1 MADNITLKTYKGGNV
16 TPQDDAIIYET
27 AIPGS
32 GIFKGCEV
40 TYARGN
46 VLHISQGFGMIRG
59 RFFEVYET
67 EIDVRLA
74 DVGETLQ
81 GRVYIHLDL
90 SNADEPI
97 KILAQAAVELP
108 PLDADVNINYNN
120 SSYDLE
126 LAIFNVSS
134 AGLSG
139 LTKVFPTLKAG
150 SGGGGGGGETLT
162 RATSYA
168 VGDAVTAVGA
178 PGWATLVCTQAGTTA
193 AYEPSGYSKI
203 TKAGDMVLDGTAV
216 FTARNIIGELDG
228 LISTTGTLEESM
240 QTLDKKVAEMMSSTG
255 LVMKLV
261 SLDEYR
267 ALESYSAST
276 IYLCYE
282 DVATKRVTRIFV
294 GEDRVYAAG
303 VKVTYQIDTGYSLER
318 TVPDREDAIAA
329 APPATLEGY
338 TFVGW
343 RQDDSAEKKV
353 LSEFIISSEEPVTLY
368 AVFKKQMT
376 IGLMPNGG
384 TLAETGATE
393 SFTAYCYYNNGNA
406 QSEPITVPASPYTR
420 KNMSFC
426 GWSADSLSTP
436 SYKPGEMGVFP
447 AEAVLYAMWV
457 VTEYDF
463 PYTGDYVQ
471 FTIPQD
477 GIYEFEVWGGSG
489 GAAKVDDLVAEGG
502 LGGHSKGY
510 KKMKKGEV
518 LYVYNG
524 GGANGTYPG
533 TNGGAYGYNYTNGKQ
548 YGGGGGGSTHVATK
562 SGTLGYT
569 SSSNGLNYNNRN
581 SILIVAGGGGGGAID
596 NGTVHK
602 GGDGGGERGGDGSG
616 GALGG
621 RQISTSSYP
630 SDNFGRA
637 PSTSSSSGTCSS
649 GGGGGWFGGNYG
661 TKGESGAG
669 GSGYVDGVAPFTHNG
684 KYYPAETDA
693 GVNEGHGKA
702 FIRYVECA

>member
-1 MADNITLKTYKGGNV
+1 M
-16 TPQDDAIIYET
+16 
-27 AIPGS
+27 
-32 GIFKGCEV
+32 
-40 TYARGN
+40 
-46 VLHISQGFGMIRG
+46 HISQGFGMIRG

-74 DVGETLQ
+74 DVGETLD

-97 KILAQAAVELP
+97 KILAQAAAELP

-126 LAIFNVSS
+126 LAIFTVSS
-134 AGLSG
+134 AGLDG

-193 AYEPSGYSKI
+193 ASEPSGYSRI
-203 TKAGDMVLDGTAV
+203 TKVGDRVLDGTAV

-240 QTLDKKVAEMMSSTG
+240 QTLGERVTEMMSSTG

-267 ALESYSAST
+267 AMESYSATT

-282 DVATKRVTRIFV
+282 DEATKRVTRIFV

-303 VKVTYQIDTGYSLER
+303 VKVTYQIDTGYALER

-329 APPATLEGY
+329 APPAALEGY

-343 RQDDSAEKKV
+343 RQDDQAEKKV

-368 AVFKKQMT
+368 AVFRKQMT

-384 TLAETGATE
+384 TLAGSGSAE

-406 QSEPITVPASPYTR
+406 QSEPTTVPASPYSR
-420 KNMSFC
+420 NGMSFC
-426 GWSADSLSTP
+426 GWSIDSLSTP
-436 SYKPGEMGVFP
+436 SYKPGEKGVFP
-447 AEAVLYAMWV
+447 AGATLYAMWV
-457 VTEYDF
+457 TTEYDF
-463 PYTGDYVQ
+463 VYTGSYVQ

-489 GAAKVDDLVAEGG
+489 GDAKVDALVAEGG

-510 KKMKKGEV
+510 KKMKKDEV
-518 LYVYNG
+518 LYIYNG
-524 GGANGTYPG
+524 GAANGTSPG
-533 TNGGAYGYNYTNGKQ
+533 TNGGGGGSSYASGKQ
-548 YGGGGGGSTHVATK
+548 YGAGGGGSTHVATR
-562 SGTLGYT
+562 SGALGYGN
-569 SSSNGLNYNNRN
+569 SSGLNYANRECV
-581 SILIVAGGGGGGAID
+581 LIVAGGGGGGGID
-596 NGTVHK
+596 NGAIHK
-602 GGDGGGERGGDGSG
+602 GGHGGGERGGDGSG

-621 RQISTSSYP
+621 RQISTGSSP
-630 SDNFGRA
+630 STNFGYA
-637 PSTSSSSGTCSS
+637 PTYSYSNTAES

-661 TKGESGAG
+661 LRGESGAG
-669 GSGYVDGVAPFTHNG
+669 GSGYVGGVAPFTHNG
-684 KYYPAETDA
+684 KYYPAETEA
-693 GVNEGHGKA
+693 GVNEGHGRA

>member
-90 SNADEPI
+90 SNTDEPI
-97 KILAQAAVELP
+97 RILAQAAAELP

-126 LAIFNVSS
+126 LAVFTVSS
-134 AGLSG
+134 AGLDG

-193 AYEPSGYSKI
+193 AYEPSGYSRI
-203 TKAGDMVLDGTAV
+203 TKAGDKVLDGTAV

-228 LISTTGTLEESM
+228 VISSVSGMGESM
-240 QTLDKKVAEMMSSTG
+240 TDLDRKVAEMMSSTG

-261 SLDEYR
+261 SIDEYR
-267 ALESYSAST
+267 ALEQYSANT

-282 DVATKRVTRIFV
+282 DEATKRVTRIFV
-294 GEDRVYAAG
+294 GEDKVYGSG
-303 VKVTYQIDTGYSLER
+303 VKVTYQIDVGYALER
-318 TVPDREDAIAA
+318 TVPDKEDAIAI
-329 APPATLEGY
+329 APPAALEGY
-338 TFVGW
+338 SFVGW
-343 RQDDSAEKKV
+343 RQDSSAEKKV
-353 LSEFIISSEEPVTLY
+353 LSEYTISSEEPVTLY

-384 TLAETGATE
+384 TLMETGAAE
-393 SFTAYCYYNNGNA
+393 NFTVSCYYNNGNA
-406 QSEPITVPASPYTR
+406 QSEPTTVPASPYTR
-420 KNMSFC
+420 KGMSFC
-426 GWSADSLSTP
+426 GWSTDSLSTP
-436 SYKPGEMGVFP
+436 SYKPREMGVFP
-447 AEAVLYAMWV
+447 ADATLYAMWV
-457 VTEYDF
+457 TTEYDF
-463 PYTGDYVQ
+463 PYTGSYVQ

-477 GIYEFEVWGGSG
+477 GIYEFEVWGASG
-489 GAAKVDDLVAEGG
+489 GNAKIDDLVAEGG
-502 LGGHSKGY
+502 LGGHSKGC
-510 KKMKKGEV
+510 KKMKKDEV
-518 LYVYNG
+518 VYVYNG
-524 GGANGTYPG
+524 GSPNGTLSGANG
-533 TNGGAYGYNYTNGKQ
+533 GADGYSYTNAKQ
-548 YGGGGGGSTHVATK
+548 YGAGGGGCTHVATR
-562 SGTLGYT
+562 SGYLG
-569 SSSNGLNYNNRN
+569 SNNSNGPNYASRDCV
-581 SILIVAGGGGGGAID
+581 LIVAGGGGGGGID

-602 GGDGGGERGGDGSG
+602 GGDGGGERGGNGSD

-621 RQISTSSYP
+621 RQISTGSSP
-630 SDNFGRA
+630 SLYFGQA
-637 PSTSSSSGTCSS
+637 PSYSYSSTTYS
-649 GGGGGWFGGNYG
+649 GGGGGWFGGYYG
-661 TKGESGAG
+661 LRGQSGAG
-669 GSGYVDGVAPFTHNG
+669 GSGYIDGVAPFTHNG
-684 KYYPAETDA
+684 KYYPAETEA
-693 GVNEGHGKA
+693 GVNKGHGKA

>member
-97 KILAQAAVELP
+97 KILAQAAAELP

-126 LAIFNVSS
+126 LAIFTVSS

-162 RATSYA
+162 RATSYDL
-168 VGDAVTAVGA
+168 GDAVTAVGA

-193 AYEPSGYSKI
+193 AYEPSGYSRI

-228 LISTTGTLEESM
+228 LISTTGTLEESV
-240 QTLDKKVAEMMSSTG
+240 QTLDEKVAEMMSSTG

-267 ALESYSAST
+267 ALESYSAAT

-282 DVATKRVTRIFV
+282 DAATKRVTRIFV

-303 VKVTYQIDTGYSLER
+303 IKVTYQIDTGYALER
-318 TVPDREDAIAA
+318 TVPDREDAISA
-329 APPATLEGY
+329 APEAALEGY

-368 AVFKKQMT
+368 TVFKKQMT

-384 TLAETGATE
+384 TLAETGAVE

-406 QSEPITVPASPYTR
+406 QSEPTTVPASPYTR

-426 GWSADSLSTP
+426 GWSTDSLSTP
-436 SYKPGEMGVFP
+436 SYKPGEKGVFP
-447 AEAVLYAMWV
+447 AGATLYAMWV
-457 VTEYDF
+457 TTEYDF
-463 PYTGDYVQ
+463 PYTGSYVQ

-489 GAAKVDDLVAEGG
+489 GSAKVDSLVAEGG

-510 KKMKKGEV
+510 KKMKKDEV
-518 LYVYNG
+518 VYVYNG
-524 GGANGTYPG
+524 GAANGTSPG
-533 TNGGAYGYNYTNGKQ
+533 TNGGGGGSSYASGKQ
-548 YGGGGGGSTHVATK
+548 YGAGGGGSTHVATR
-562 SGTLGYT
+562 SGALGYGN
-569 SSSNGLNYNNRN
+569 SSGLNYTNRECV
-581 SILIVAGGGGGGAID
+581 LIVAGGGGGGGID
-596 NGTVHK
+596 NGAIHK
-602 GGDGGGERGGDGSG
+602 GGHGGGERGGDGSG

-621 RQISTSSYP
+621 RQISTGSSP
-630 SDNFGRA
+630 STNFGYA
-637 PSTSSSSGTCSS
+637 PTYSYSNTAES

-661 TKGESGAG
+661 LRGESGAG

-684 KYYPAETDA
+684 KYYPAETEA
-693 GVNEGHGKA
+693 GVNEGNGRA

>member
-90 SNADEPI
+90 SNTDEPI
-97 KILAQAAVELP
+97 RILAQAAAELP

-126 LAIFNVSS
+126 LAVFTVSS
-134 AGLSG
+134 AGLDG

-162 RATSYA
+162 RATSYS

-193 AYEPSGYSKI
+193 AYEPSGYSRI
-203 TKAGDMVLDGTAV
+203 TKAGDKVLDGTAV

-228 LISTTGTLEESM
+228 VISSNASLGESV
-240 QTLDKKVAEMMSSTG
+240 QTLDEKVAGMMSSTG

-267 ALESYSAST
+267 ALEQYSANT

-282 DVATKRVTRIFV
+282 DAATKRVTRIFV

-303 VKVTYQIDTGYSLER
+303 VKVTYQIDTGYALER

-329 APPATLEGY
+329 APPAALEGY

-343 RQDDSAEKKV
+343 RQDSSAEKKV

-384 TLAETGATE
+384 TLAETGAAE
-393 SFTAYCYYNNGNA
+393 NFTVSCYYNNGNA
-406 QSEPITVPASPYTR
+406 QSEPATVPASPYTR

-426 GWSADSLSTP
+426 GWSTDSLSTP
-436 SYKPGEMGVFP
+436 SFKPGEMGVFP
-447 AEAVLYAMWV
+447 ADAALYAMWV
-457 VTEYDF
+457 ATEYDF
-463 PYTGDYVQ
+463 PYTGNYVE

-477 GIYEFEVWGGSG
+477 DIYEFEVWGGCG
-489 GAAKVDDLVAEGG
+489 GDAKTDDLVAEGG

-518 LYVYNG
+518 VYVYNG
-524 GGANGTYPG
+524 GAANGTSSGANG
-533 TNGGAYGYNYTNGKQ
+533 GGRGNNYSNSKQ
-548 YGGGGGGSTHVATK
+548 YGAGGGGATHVATM
-562 SGTLGYT
+562 SGILGYYN
-569 SSSNGLNYNNRN
+569 SNGLNYANRGCV
-581 SILIVAGGGGGGAID
+581 LIVAGGGGGGAIN

-602 GGDGGGERGGDGSG
+602 GGDGGGERGADGSD

-621 RQISTSSYP
+621 RQISTGSSP
-630 SDNFGRA
+630 SDSFGYTS
-637 PSTSSSSGTCSS
+637 PYSSSSVAES
-649 GGGGGWFGGNYG
+649 GGGGGWFGGHYG
-661 TKGESGAG
+661 LRGESGAG
-669 GSGYVDGVAPFTHNG
+669 GSGYIDGVAPFTHNG
-684 KYYPAETDA
+684 KYYPAETEA
-693 GVNEGHGKA
+693 GVNKGHGKT

>member
-97 KILAQAAVELP
+97 KILAQAAAELP

-126 LAIFNVSS
+126 LAIFTVSS
-134 AGLSG
+134 AGLDG

-168 VGDAVTAVGA
+168 IGDAVTAVGA

-193 AYEPSGYSKI
+193 ASEPSGYSRI
-203 TKAGDMVLDGTAV
+203 TKVGDKVLDGTAV

-228 LISTTGTLEESM
+228 VISSNASLGESV
-240 QTLDKKVAEMMSSTG
+240 QTLDEKVAEMMSSTG

-267 ALESYSAST
+267 AMESYSATT

-282 DVATKRVTRIFV
+282 DEATKRVTRIFV

-318 TVPDREDAIAA
+318 TVPDREDAITA
-329 APPATLEGY
+329 APPAALEGY

-343 RQDDSAEKKV
+343 RQDDSPEKKV
-353 LSEFIISSEEPVTLY
+353 LTEYIITSEEPVTLY

-384 TLAETGATE
+384 TLSESGAKE
-393 SFTAYCYYNNGNA
+393 NFTVYCYYNNGNA
-406 QSEPITVPASPYTR
+406 QSEPTTVPANPYTR

-426 GWSADSLSTP
+426 GWSIDSLSTP
-436 SYKPGEMGVFP
+436 SYKPGEKGVFP
-447 AEAVLYAMWV
+447 AEAALYAMWV
-457 VTEYDF
+457 TTEYDF
-463 PYTGDYVQ
+463 PYTGNYVQ
-471 FTIPQD
+471 FVIPQD
-477 GIYEFEVWGGSG
+477 GIYEFEVWGASG
-489 GAAKVDDLVAEGG
+489 AAAKVDSLVAEGG

-510 KKMKKGEV
+510 KKMKKDEV
-518 LYVYNG
+518 IYVYNG
-524 GGANGTYPG
+524 GSPKGTLSGANG
-533 TNGGAYGYNYTNGKQ
+533 GGNGYNYASSKQ
-548 YGGGGGGSTHVATK
+548 YGAGGGGSTHVATK
-562 SGTLGYT
+562 PYGLGTN
-569 SSSNGLNYNNRN
+569 SSSGPSYANRS
-581 SILIVAGGGGGGAID
+581 SILIVAGGGGGGGID
-596 NGTVHK
+596 NGTAHK
-602 GGDGGGERGGDGSG
+602 GGEGGGERGGNGSG

-621 RQISTSSYP
+621 RQISTSSSP
-630 SDNFGRA
+630 SENFGMGDYY
-637 PSTSSSSGTCSS
+637 SSSGTASS

-661 TKGESGAG
+661 LRGESGAG

-684 KYYPAETDA
+684 KYYPAETEA
-693 GVNEGHGKA
+693 GVNEGNGRA

>member
-97 KILAQAAVELP
+97 KILAQAAAELP

-126 LAIFNVSS
+126 LAIFTVSS
-134 AGLSG
+134 AGLDG

-162 RATSYA
+162 RATSYS

-193 AYEPSGYSKI
+193 ASEPSGYSRI
-203 TKAGDMVLDGTAV
+203 TKVGDRVLDGTAV

-228 LISTTGTLEESM
+228 VISATETLEESM
-240 QTLDKKVAEMMSSTG
+240 QTLDERVTEMMSSTG

-267 ALESYSAST
+267 AMESYSATT

-282 DVATKRVTRIFV
+282 DETTKRVTRIFV

-303 VKVTYQIDTGYSLER
+303 VKVTYQIDTGYALER

-329 APPATLEGY
+329 APDAALEGY

-353 LSEFIISSEEPVTLY
+353 LSEYIISSEEPVTLY
-368 AVFKKQMT
+368 AVFRKQMT
-376 IGLMPNGG
+376 VGLMPNGG
-384 TLAETGATE
+384 TLAETGAAE
-393 SFTAYCYYNNGNA
+393 SFTAFCYYNNGNS
-406 QSEPITVPASPYTR
+406 QSEPTTVPASPYTR
-420 KNMSFC
+420 NGMSFC
-426 GWSADSLSTP
+426 GWSIDSLSTP
-436 SYKPGEMGVFP
+436 SYKPGEKGVFP
-447 AEAVLYAMWV
+447 AGATLYAMWV
-457 VTEYDF
+457 TTEYDF
-463 PYTGDYVQ
+463 VYTGSYVQ

-489 GAAKVDDLVAEGG
+489 GDAKVDALVAEGG

-510 KKMKKGEV
+510 KKMKKDEV
-518 LYVYNG
+518 LYIYNG
-524 GGANGTYPG
+524 GAANGTSPG
-533 TNGGAYGYNYTNGKQ
+533 TNGGGGGSNYASGKQ
-548 YGGGGGGSTHVATK
+548 YGAGGGGSTHVATRF
-562 SGTLGYT
+562 GALGYGN
-569 SSSNGLNYNNRN
+569 SSGLNYTNRECV
-581 SILIVAGGGGGGAID
+581 LIVAGGGGGGGID
-596 NGTVHK
+596 NGAIHK
-602 GGDGGGERGGDGSG
+602 GGHGGGERGGDGSG

-621 RQISTSSYP
+621 RQISTGSSP
-630 SDNFGRA
+630 STNFGYA
-637 PSTSSSSGTCSS
+637 PTYSYSNTAES

-661 TKGESGAG
+661 LRGESGAG
-669 GSGYVDGVAPFTHNG
+669 GSGYVGGVAPFTHNG
-684 KYYPAETDA
+684 KYYPAETEA
-693 GVNEGHGKA
+693 GVNEGHGRA

>member
-97 KILAQAAVELP
+97 KILAQAAAELP

-126 LAIFNVSS
+126 LAIFTVSS

-150 SGGGGGGGETLT
+150 SGGGGGGGGETLT
-162 RATSYA
+162 RATSYS
-168 VGDAVTAVGA
+168 VGDVVTAVGA

-193 AYEPSGYSKI
+193 AYEPSGYSRI

-240 QTLDKKVAEMMSSTG
+240 QTLDEKVAEMMSSTG

-261 SLDEYR
+261 SLDEYQ
-267 ALESYSAST
+267 ALEQYSAST

-282 DVATKRVTRIFV
+282 DAATKRVTRIFV

-318 TVPDREDAIAA
+318 TVPDREDAIAV

-338 TFVGW
+338 SFVGW
-343 RQDDSAEKKV
+343 RQDSSAEKKV

-384 TLAETGATE
+384 TLTVNGAAE
-393 SFTAYCYYNNGNA
+393 SFTASCYYNNGNA
-406 QSEPITVPASPYTR
+406 QSEPTTVPASPYTR

-426 GWSADSLSTP
+426 GWSTDSLSTP
-436 SYKPGEMGVFP
+436 SYKPGEKGVFP
-447 AEAVLYAMWV
+447 AGATLYAMWV
-457 VTEYDF
+457 TTEYDF
-463 PYTGDYVQ
+463 PYTGNYVQ

-477 GIYEFEVWGGSG
+477 GIYEFEVWGASG
-489 GAAKVDDLVAEGG
+489 AAAKVDSLVAEGG

-510 KKMKKGEV
+510 KRMKKDDVIYIFNGGSPNGTSSGA
-518 LYVYNG
+518 NG
-524 GGANGTYPG
+524 GGS
-533 TNGGAYGYNYTNGKQ
+533 GYNYASSKQ
-548 YGGGGGGSTHVATK
+548 YGAGGGGSTHVATK
-562 SGTLGYT
+562 SGTLGVT
-569 SSSNGLNYNNRN
+569 SSSGLSYANR
-581 SILIVAGGGGGGAID
+581 SCVLIVAGGGGGGGID
-596 NGTVHK
+596 NGTIHK

-616 GALGG
+616 GVLGG
-621 RQISTSSYP
+621 RQISTGSSP
-630 SDNFGRA
+630 STNFGYA
-637 PSTSSSSGTCSS
+637 PYYSGSGVAES

-661 TKGESGAG
+661 LRGESGAG
-669 GSGYVDGVAPFTHNG
+669 GSGYVDGVAPFTYNG
-684 KYYPAETDA
+684 KYYPAETEA

>member
-97 KILAQAAVELP
+97 KILAQAASELP

-126 LAIFNVSS
+126 LAIFTVSS

-162 RATSYA
+162 RATSYS

-178 PGWATLVCTQAGTTA
+178 PGWATFVCTQAGTTA
-193 AYEPSGYSKI
+193 ASEPSGYSRI
-203 TKAGDMVLDGTAV
+203 TKAGDKVLDGTAV

-228 LISTTGTLEESM
+228 VISSTASLGESM
-240 QTLDKKVAEMMSSTG
+240 TDLDRKVTEMMSSTG

-267 ALESYSAST
+267 ALESYSATT

-282 DVATKRVTRIFV
+282 DETTKRVTRIFV

-303 VKVTYQIDTGYSLER
+303 VKVTYQIDTGYALER

-329 APPATLEGY
+329 APPAVLEGY
-338 TFVGW
+338 AFVGW
-343 RQDDSAEKKV
+343 RQDDLAEKKV
-353 LSEFIISSEEPVTLY
+353 LSEYIISSEEPVTLY
-368 AVFKKQMT
+368 AVLKKQMT

-384 TLAETGATE
+384 TLAETGAKE
-393 SFTAYCYYNNGNA
+393 SFTAFCYYNNGNS
-406 QSEPITVPASPYTR
+406 QSEPTTVPASPYTR

-426 GWSADSLSTP
+426 GWSIDSLSTP
-436 SYKPGEMGVFP
+436 SYKPGELGVFP
-447 AEAVLYAMWV
+447 ADATLYAMWV
-457 VTEYDF
+457 TTEYDF
-463 PYTGDYVQ
+463 PYTGNYVQ
-471 FTIPQD
+471 FVIPQD
-477 GIYEFEVWGGSG
+477 GIYEFEVWGASG
-489 GAAKVDDLVAEGG
+489 GAAKVDSLTAEGG

-510 KKMKKGEV
+510 KKMKKDEV
-518 LYVYNG
+518 VYIFNG
-524 GGANGTYPG
+524 GSPNGTSAGANGG
-533 TNGGAYGYNYTNGKQ
+533 AGGYSYSSSKQ
-548 YGGGGGGSTHVATK
+548 YGAGGGGSTHVGTK
-562 SGTLGYT
+562 SGYLGST
-569 SSSNGLNYNNRN
+569 SSSGLSYANR
-581 SILIVAGGGGGGAID
+581 SCVLIVAGGGGGGGID
-596 NGTVHK
+596 NGTIHK
-602 GGDGGGERGGDGSG
+602 GGDGGGERGGNGSG

-621 RQISTSSYP
+621 RQISTSNSP
-630 SDNFGRA
+630 SENFGVGDYY
-637 PSTSSSSGTCSS
+637 SGSGTCYS
-649 GGGGGWFGGNYG
+649 GGGGGWFGGNCG
-661 TKGESGAG
+661 LRGESGAG

-684 KYYPAETDA
+684 KYYPAETEA
-693 GVNEGHGKA
+693 GVNEGNGKA

>member
-1 MADNITLKTYKGGNV
+1 MADNIVLKTYKGGNV

-97 KILAQAAVELP
+97 KILAQAAAELP

-126 LAIFNVSS
+126 LAIFTVSS
-134 AGLSG
+134 AGLDG

-162 RATSYA
+162 RATSYS

-193 AYEPSGYSKI
+193 ASEPSGYSRI
-203 TKAGDMVLDGTAV
+203 TKVGDRVLDGTAV
-216 FTARNIIGELDG
+216 FTARNIIGELDSVIATAG
-228 LISTTGTLEESM
+228 ELEESM
-240 QTLDKKVAEMMSSTG
+240 QTLDEKVAEMMSSTG

-267 ALESYSAST
+267 AMESYSATT

-282 DVATKRVTRIFV
+282 DETTKRVTRIFV

-329 APPATLEGY
+329 APPAALEGY

-343 RQDDSAEKKV
+343 RQDDQAEKKV

-384 TLAETGATE
+384 ALSESGAAE

-406 QSEPITVPASPYTR
+406 QSEPTTVPASPYTR

-426 GWSADSLSTP
+426 GWSIDSLSTP
-436 SYKPGEMGVFP
+436 SYKPGEKGVFP
-447 AEAVLYAMWV
+447 ADTTLYAMWV
-457 VTEYDF
+457 TTEYDF
-463 PYTGDYVQ
+463 VYTGSYVQ

-489 GAAKVDDLVAEGG
+489 GSAKVDSLVAEGG

-510 KKMKKGEV
+510 KKMKKDEV
-518 LYVYNG
+518 LYIYNG
-524 GGANGTYPG
+524 GAANGTSPG
-533 TNGGAYGYNYTNGKQ
+533 TNGGGGGSNYASGKQ
-548 YGGGGGGSTHVATK
+548 YGAGGGGSTHVATR
-562 SGTLGYT
+562 SGALGYGN
-569 SSSNGLNYNNRN
+569 SSGLNYANRECV
-581 SILIVAGGGGGGAID
+581 LIVAGGGGGGGID
-596 NGTVHK
+596 NGAIHK
-602 GGDGGGERGGDGSG
+602 GGHGGGERGGDGSG

-621 RQISTSSYP
+621 RQISTGSSP
-630 SDNFGRA
+630 STNFGYA
-637 PSTSSSSGTCSS
+637 PTYSYSNTAES

-661 TKGESGAG
+661 LRGESGAG

-684 KYYPAETDA
+684 KYYPAETEA
-693 GVNEGHGKA
+693 GVNEGNGRA

>member
-97 KILAQAAVELP
+97 KILAQAAAELP

-126 LAIFNVSS
+126 LAIFTVSS
-134 AGLSG
+134 AGLDG

-162 RATSYA
+162 RATSYS

-193 AYEPSGYSKI
+193 ASEPSGYSRI
-203 TKAGDMVLDGTAV
+203 TKVGDRVLDGTAI

-228 LISTTGTLEESM
+228 VISTTETLEESM
-240 QTLDKKVAEMMSSTG
+240 QTLDEKVAEMMSSTG

-267 ALESYSAST
+267 AMESYSATT

-282 DVATKRVTRIFV
+282 DEATKRVTRIFV

-329 APPATLEGY
+329 APDAALEGY

-343 RQDDSAEKKV
+343 RQDNSAEKKV
-353 LSEFIISSEEPVTLY
+353 LSEFIISLEEPVTLY
-368 AVFKKQMT
+368 AVFRKQMT

-384 TLAETGATE
+384 TLAESGAEE
-393 SFTAYCYYNNGNA
+393 SFTAFCYYNNGNA
-406 QSEPITVPASPYTR
+406 QSEPTTVPANPYTR

-426 GWSADSLSTP
+426 GWSIDSLSTP
-436 SYKPGEMGVFP
+436 SYKPGEKGVFP
-447 AEAVLYAMWV
+447 AEAALYAMWV
-457 VTEYDF
+457 TTEYDF
-463 PYTGDYVQ
+463 PYTGNYVQ
-471 FTIPQD
+471 FVIPQD
-477 GIYEFEVWGGSG
+477 GIYEFEVWGASG
-489 GAAKVDDLVAEGG
+489 GEAKGDNLVAEGG

-510 KKMKKGEV
+510 KKMKKDEV
-518 LYVYNG
+518 IYVYNG
-524 GGANGTYPG
+524 GSPSGTSYGANG
-533 TNGGAYGYNYTNGKQ
+533 GGNGYNYASSKQ
-548 YGGGGGGSTHVATK
+548 YGAGGGGSTHVATK
-562 SGTLGYT
+562 PYGLGTN
-569 SSSNGLNYNNRN
+569 SSSGPSYANRS
-581 SILIVAGGGGGGAID
+581 SILIVAGGGGGGGID
-596 NGTVHK
+596 NGTAHK
-602 GGDGGGERGGDGSG
+602 GGDGGGERGGNGSG

-621 RQISTSSYP
+621 RQISTSSSP
-630 SDNFGRA
+630 SENFGMGDYY
-637 PSTSSSSGTCSS
+637 PSSGTASS

-661 TKGESGAG
+661 MYGQSGAG

-684 KYYPAETDA
+684 KYYPAETEA
-693 GVNEGHGKA
+693 GVNEGNGRA

>member
-97 KILAQAAVELP
+97 KILAQAAAELP

-126 LAIFNVSS
+126 LAIFTVSS
-134 AGLSG
+134 AGLDG

-150 SGGGGGGGETLT
+150 SGGGGGGETLT
-162 RATSYA
+162 RATAYA

-178 PGWATLVCTQAGTTA
+178 PGGATLVCTQAGTTA
-193 AYEPSGYSKI
+193 ASEPSGYSRI
-203 TKAGDMVLDGTAV
+203 TKVGDRVLDGTAV

-228 LISTTGTLEESM
+228 VISSNASIGESV
-240 QTLDKKVAEMMSSTG
+240 QILDEKVTEMMSSTG

-267 ALESYSAST
+267 AMESYSATT

-282 DVATKRVTRIFV
+282 DAATKRVTRIFV

-329 APPATLEGY
+329 APPAALEGY

-353 LSEFIISSEEPVTLY
+353 LSEYLISSEEPVTLY
-368 AVFKKQMT
+368 AVFRKQMT

-384 TLAETGATE
+384 TLSESGAKE
-393 SFTAYCYYNNGNA
+393 SFTADCYYNNGNS
-406 QSEPITVPASPYTR
+406 QSEPTTVPASPYTR

-426 GWSADSLSTP
+426 GWSIDSLSTP
-436 SYKPGEMGVFP
+436 SYKPGEKGVFP
-447 AEAVLYAMWV
+447 AGATLYAMWV
-457 VTEYDF
+457 TTEYDF
-463 PYTGDYVQ
+463 VYTGSYVQ

-489 GAAKVDDLVAEGG
+489 GSAKVDSLVAEGG

-510 KKMKKGEV
+510 KKMKKDEV
-518 LYVYNG
+518 LYIYNG
-524 GGANGTYPG
+524 GAANGTSPG
-533 TNGGAYGYNYTNGKQ
+533 TNGGGGGSNYASGKQ
-548 YGGGGGGSTHVATK
+548 YGAGGGGSTHVATR
-562 SGTLGYT
+562 SGALGYGN
-569 SSSNGLNYNNRN
+569 SSGLNYTNRECV
-581 SILIVAGGGGGGAID
+581 LIVAGGGGGGGID
-596 NGTVHK
+596 NGAIHK
-602 GGDGGGERGGDGSG
+602 GGHGGGERGGDGSG

-621 RQISTSSYP
+621 RQISTGSSP
-630 SDNFGRA
+630 STNFGYA
-637 PSTSSSSGTCSS
+637 PTYSYSNTAES

-661 TKGESGAG
+661 LRGESGAG
-669 GSGYVDGVAPFTHNG
+669 GSGYVGGVAPFTHNG
-684 KYYPAETDA
+684 KYYPAETEA
-693 GVNEGHGKA
+693 GVNEGHGRA

>member
-74 DVGETLQ
+74 DVGEMLQ

-126 LAIFNVSS
+126 LAIFTVSS

-162 RATSYA
+162 RATSYSI
-168 VGDAVTAVGA
+168 GDAVTAVGA

-193 AYEPSGYSKI
+193 AYEPSGYSRI

-228 LISTTGTLEESM
+228 LISSTETLEESM
-240 QTLDKKVAEMMSSTG
+240 QTLDEKVAEMMSSTG

-267 ALESYSAST
+267 ALEQYSAST

-282 DVATKRVTRIFV
+282 DETTKRVTRIFV

-343 RQDDSAEKKV
+343 RQDDQAEKKV

-384 TLAETGATE
+384 TLAGSGSAE
-393 SFTAYCYYNNGNA
+393 SFTAFCYYNNGNA
-406 QSEPITVPASPYTR
+406 QSEPTTVPASPYTR

-426 GWSADSLSTP
+426 GWSTDSLSTP
-436 SYKPGEMGVFP
+436 SYKPGEKGVFP
-447 AEAVLYAMWV
+447 ADATLYAMWV
-457 VTEYDF
+457 TTEYDF
-463 PYTGDYVQ
+463 PYTGTYVQ

-477 GIYEFEVWGGSG
+477 GIYEFEVWGASG
-489 GAAKVDDLVAEGG
+489 AAAKVDSLVAEGG

-510 KKMKKGEV
+510 KRMKKDDVIYIFNGGSPNGTSSGA
-518 LYVYNG
+518 NG
-524 GGANGTYPG
+524 GGG
-533 TNGGAYGYNYTNGKQ
+533 GYNYASSKQ
-548 YGGGGGGSTHVATK
+548 YGAGGGGSTHVATK
-562 SGTLGYT
+562 SGTLGSN
-569 SSSNGLNYNNRN
+569 SSSGLSYANR
-581 SILIVAGGGGGGAID
+581 SCVLIVAGGGGGGGID
-596 NGTVHK
+596 NGAIHK

-616 GALGG
+616 GVLGG
-621 RQISTSSYP
+621 RQISTGSSP
-630 SDNFGRA
+630 STNFGYA
-637 PSTSSSSGTCSS
+637 PYYSGSGVAES

-661 TKGESGAG
+661 LRGESGAG

-684 KYYPAETDA
+684 KYYPAETEA

>member
-126 LAIFNVSS
+126 LAIFTVSS
-134 AGLSG
+134 AGLDG

-178 PGWATLVCTQAGTTA
+178 PGWATFVCTQAGTTA
-193 AYEPSGYSKI
+193 ASEPSGYSRI
-203 TKAGDMVLDGTAV
+203 TKVGDRVLDGTAV

-228 LISTTGTLEESM
+228 VISSNASLGESV
-240 QTLDKKVAEMMSSTG
+240 QTLDEKVAEMMSSTG

-267 ALESYSAST
+267 AMESYSATT

-282 DVATKRVTRIFV
+282 DEATKRVTRIFV
-294 GEDRVYAAG
+294 GEDKVYAAG
-303 VKVTYQIDTGYSLER
+303 VKVTYQIDTGYALER

-329 APPATLEGY
+329 APPASLEGY
-338 TFVGW
+338 SFVGW
-343 RQDDSAEKKV
+343 RQDEQAEKKV

-368 AVFKKQMT
+368 AVFKKQMI

-384 TLAETGATE
+384 TLAGSGSAE
-393 SFTAYCYYNNGNA
+393 SFTAFCYYNNGNS
-406 QSEPITVPASPYTR
+406 QSEPTTVPASPYTR

-426 GWSADSLSTP
+426 GWSIDSLSTP
-436 SYKPGEMGVFP
+436 SYKPGEKGVFP
-447 AEAVLYAMWV
+447 AGATLYAMWV
-457 VTEYDF
+457 TTEYDF
-463 PYTGDYVQ
+463 PYTGNYVQ
-471 FTIPQD
+471 FVIPQD
-477 GIYEFEVWGGSG
+477 GIYEFEVWGASG
-489 GAAKVDDLVAEGG
+489 AAAKVDSLVAEGG

-510 KKMKKGEV
+510 KKMKKDEV
-518 LYVYNG
+518 IYVYNG
-524 GGANGTYPG
+524 GSPKGTSYGANG
-533 TNGGAYGYNYTNGKQ
+533 GGNGYNYASSKQ
-548 YGGGGGGSTHVATK
+548 YGAGGGGSTHVATK
-562 SGTLGYT
+562 PYGLGTN
-569 SSSNGLNYNNRN
+569 SSSGPSYANRS
-581 SILIVAGGGGGGAID
+581 SILIVAGGGGGGGID
-596 NGTVHK
+596 NGTAHK
-602 GGDGGGERGGDGSG
+602 GGDGGGERGGNGSG

-621 RQISTSSYP
+621 RQISTGSSP
-630 SDNFGRA
+630 SENFGMGDYY
-637 PSTSSSSGTCSS
+637 SSSSAASS

-661 TKGESGAG
+661 MYGQSGAG

-684 KYYPAETDA
+684 KYYPAETEA
-693 GVNEGHGKA
+693 GVNEGNGRA

>member
-97 KILAQAAVELP
+97 KILAQAAAELP

-126 LAIFNVSS
+126 LAIFTVSS
-134 AGLSG
+134 AGLDG

-162 RATSYA
+162 RATAYA

-178 PGWATLVCTQAGTTA
+178 PGWATFVCTQAGTTA
-193 AYEPSGYSKI
+193 ASEPSGYSRI
-203 TKAGDMVLDGTAV
+203 TKVGDRVLDGTAV

-228 LISTTGTLEESM
+228 VISTTETLEESM
-240 QTLDKKVAEMMSSTG
+240 QTLDERVTEMMSSTG

-267 ALESYSAST
+267 AMESYSATT

-282 DVATKRVTRIFV
+282 DETTKRVTRIFV

-329 APPATLEGY
+329 APNAALEGY

-368 AVFKKQMT
+368 AVFKKQMP

-384 TLAETGATE
+384 TLAESGAEE
-393 SFTAYCYYNNGNA
+393 SFTAFCYYNNGNS
-406 QSEPITVPASPYTR
+406 QSEPTTVPASPYTR

-426 GWSADSLSTP
+426 GWSIDSLSTP
-436 SYKPGEMGVFP
+436 SYKPGEKGVFP
-447 AEAVLYAMWV
+447 AGATLYAMWV
-457 VTEYDF
+457 TTEYDF
-463 PYTGDYVQ
+463 VYTGSYVQ

-489 GAAKVDDLVAEGG
+489 GDAKVDALVAEGG

-510 KKMKKGEV
+510 KKMKKDEV
-518 LYVYNG
+518 LYIYNG
-524 GGANGTYPG
+524 GAANGTSPG
-533 TNGGAYGYNYTNGKQ
+533 TNGGGGGSNYASGKQ
-548 YGGGGGGSTHVATK
+548 YGAGGGGSTHVATR
-562 SGTLGYT
+562 SGALGYGN
-569 SSSNGLNYNNRN
+569 SSGLNYTNRECV
-581 SILIVAGGGGGGAID
+581 LIVAGGGGGGGID
-596 NGTVHK
+596 NGAIHK
-602 GGDGGGERGGDGSG
+602 GGHGGGERGGDGSG

-621 RQISTSSYP
+621 RQISTGSSP
-630 SDNFGRA
+630 STNFGYA
-637 PSTSSSSGTCSS
+637 PTYSYSNTAES

-661 TKGESGAG
+661 LRGESGAG

-684 KYYPAETDA
+684 KYYPAETEA
-693 GVNEGHGKA
+693 GVNEGHGRA

>member
-74 DVGETLQ
+74 DAGETLQ

-126 LAIFNVSS
+126 LAIFTVSS

-139 LTKVFPTLKAG
+139 LAKVFPTLKAG
-150 SGGGGGGGETLT
+150 SGGGGGGGESLT
-162 RATSYA
+162 RATSYS

-193 AYEPSGYSKI
+193 AYEPSGYSRI

-240 QTLDKKVAEMMSSTG
+240 QTLDEKVAEMMSSTG

-267 ALESYSAST
+267 AMESYSATT

-282 DVATKRVTRIFV
+282 DETTKRVTRIFV

-303 VKVTYQIDTGYSLER
+303 VKVMYQIDTGYALER
-318 TVPDREDAIAA
+318 IVPDREDAIAA
-329 APPATLEGY
+329 APSATLEGY

-384 TLAETGATE
+384 TLTVNDAAE
-393 SFTAYCYYNNGNA
+393 SFTASCYYNNGNA
-406 QSEPITVPASPYTR
+406 QSEPTTVPASPYTR

-426 GWSADSLSTP
+426 GWSTDSLSTP
-436 SYKPGEMGVFP
+436 SYKPGEKGVFP
-447 AEAVLYAMWV
+447 AGATLYAMWV
-457 VTEYDF
+457 TTEYDF
-463 PYTGDYVQ
+463 PYTGNYVT

-477 GIYEFEVWGGSG
+477 GIYEFEVWGASG
-489 GAAKVDDLVAEGG
+489 AAAKVDSLVAEGG

-510 KKMKKGEV
+510 KRMKKDDV
-518 LYVYNG
+518 IYIFNG
-524 GGANGTYPG
+524 GSPNGTSSG
-533 TNGGAYGYNYTNGKQ
+533 TNGGGGGYNYASSKQ
-548 YGGGGGGSTHVATK
+548 YGAGGGGSTHVATK
-562 SGTLGYT
+562 SGTLGSN
-569 SSSNGLNYNNRN
+569 SSSGLSYANR
-581 SILIVAGGGGGGAID
+581 SCVLIVAGGGGGGGID

-616 GALGG
+616 GVLGG
-621 RQISTSSYP
+621 RQISTGSSP
-630 SDNFGRA
+630 STNFGYA
-637 PSTSSSSGTCSS
+637 PYYSGSGVAES

-661 TKGESGAG
+661 LRGESGAG

-684 KYYPAETDA
+684 KYYPAEIEA
-693 GVNEGHGKA
+693 GVNDGNGKA

>member
-126 LAIFNVSS
+126 LAIFTVSS
-134 AGLSG
+134 AGLDG

-193 AYEPSGYSKI
+193 ASEPSGYSRI
-203 TKAGDMVLDGTAV
+203 TKVGDRVLDGTAV

-228 LISTTGTLEESM
+228 VISTTETLEESM
-240 QTLDKKVAEMMSSTG
+240 QTLDEKVAEMMSSTG

-267 ALESYSAST
+267 AMESYSATT

-282 DVATKRVTRIFV
+282 DEATKRVTRIFV

-329 APPATLEGY
+329 APDAALEGY

-343 RQDDSAEKKV
+343 RQDNSAEKKV

-368 AVFKKQMT
+368 AVFRKQMT

-384 TLAETGATE
+384 TLAGSGSAE
-393 SFTAYCYYNNGNA
+393 SFTAFCYYNNGNS
-406 QSEPITVPASPYTR
+406 QSEPTTVPASPYTR
-420 KNMSFC
+420 NGMSFC
-426 GWSADSLSTP
+426 GWSIDSLSTP

-447 AEAVLYAMWV
+447 AGAVLYAMWV
-457 VTEYDF
+457 TTEYDF
-463 PYTGDYVQ
+463 PYTGNYVQ
-471 FTIPQD
+471 FVIPQD
-477 GIYEFEVWGGSG
+477 GIYEFEVWGASG
-489 GAAKVDDLVAEGG
+489 GEAKGDNLVVEGG

-510 KKMKKGEV
+510 KKMKKDEV
-518 LYVYNG
+518 IYVYNG
-524 GGANGTYPG
+524 GSPSGTSYGANG
-533 TNGGAYGYNYTNGKQ
+533 GGNGYNYASSKQ
-548 YGGGGGGSTHVATK
+548 YGAGGGGSTHVATK
-562 SGTLGYT
+562 PYGLGTN
-569 SSSNGLNYNNRN
+569 SSSGPSYANRS
-581 SILIVAGGGGGGAID
+581 SILIVAGGGGGGGID
-596 NGTVHK
+596 NGTAHK
-602 GGDGGGERGGDGSG
+602 GGDGGGERGGNGSG

-621 RQISTSSYP
+621 RQISTGSSP
-630 SDNFGRA
+630 SENFGIGDYY
-637 PSTSSSSGTCSS
+637 SSSGTASS

-661 TKGESGAG
+661 LRGESGAG

-684 KYYPAETDA
+684 KYYPAETEA
-693 GVNEGHGKA
+693 GVNEGNGRA

>member
-97 KILAQAAVELP
+97 KILAQAAAELP

-126 LAIFNVSS
+126 LAIFTVSS
-134 AGLSG
+134 AGLDG

-150 SGGGGGGGETLT
+150 SGGGGGGETLT
-162 RATSYA
+162 RATAYA

-193 AYEPSGYSKI
+193 ASEPSGYSRI
-203 TKAGDMVLDGTAV
+203 TKVGDRVLDGTAV

-228 LISTTGTLEESM
+228 VISSNASLGESM
-240 QTLDKKVAEMMSSTG
+240 TELDRKVTEMMSSTG

-267 ALESYSAST
+267 AMESYSATT

-282 DVATKRVTRIFV
+282 DETTKRVTRIFV

-329 APPATLEGY
+329 APPAALEGY

-343 RQDDSAEKKV
+343 RQDSSAEKKV

-376 IGLMPNGG
+376 VGLMPNGG
-384 TLAETGATE
+384 TLAGSGSAE

-406 QSEPITVPASPYTR
+406 QSEPTTIPASPYTR
-420 KNMSFC
+420 NGMSFC
-426 GWSADSLSTP
+426 GWSIDSLSTP

-447 AEAVLYAMWV
+447 AGAVLYAMWV
-457 VTEYDF
+457 TTEYDF
-463 PYTGDYVQ
+463 PYTGNYVQ
-471 FTIPQD
+471 FVIPQD
-477 GIYEFEVWGGSG
+477 GIYEFEVWGASG
-489 GAAKVDDLVAEGG
+489 AAAKVDSLVAEGG

-510 KKMKKGEV
+510 KKMKKDEV
-518 LYVYNG
+518 IYVYNG
-524 GGANGTYPG
+524 GSPKGTSYGANG
-533 TNGGAYGYNYTNGKQ
+533 GGNGYNYASSKQ
-548 YGGGGGGSTHVATK
+548 YGAGGGGSTHVATK
-562 SGTLGYT
+562 PYGLGTN
-569 SSSNGLNYNNRN
+569 SSSGPSYANRS
-581 SILIVAGGGGGGAID
+581 SILIVAGGGGGGGID
-596 NGTVHK
+596 NGTAHK
-602 GGDGGGERGGDGSG
+602 GGDGGGERGGNGSG

-621 RQISTSSYP
+621 RQISTGSSP
-630 SDNFGRA
+630 SENFGMGDYY
-637 PSTSSSSGTCSS
+637 SSSSAASS

-661 TKGESGAG
+661 MYGQSGAG

-684 KYYPAETDA
+684 KYYPAETEA
-693 GVNEGHGKA
+693 GVNEGNGRA

>member
-97 KILAQAAVELP
+97 KILAQAAAELP

-126 LAIFNVSS
+126 LAIFTVSS

-162 RATSYA
+162 RATSYS

-193 AYEPSGYSKI
+193 AYEPSGYSRI

-240 QTLDKKVAEMMSSTG
+240 QTLDEKVAEMMSSTG

-267 ALESYSAST
+267 AMESYSATT

-282 DVATKRVTRIFV
+282 DETTKRVTRIFV

-329 APPATLEGY
+329 APPAALEGY

-343 RQDDSAEKKV
+343 RQDSSAEKKV
-353 LSEFIISSEEPVTLY
+353 LSEYIISSEEPVTLY
-368 AVFKKQMT
+368 AVLKKQMT

-384 TLAETGATE
+384 TLAETGAAET
-393 SFTAYCYYNNGNA
+393 FTAYCYYNNGNA
-406 QSEPITVPASPYTR
+406 QSEPTTVPASPYTR
-420 KNMSFC
+420 NGMSFC
-426 GWSADSLSTP
+426 GWSTDSLSTP
-436 SYKPGEMGVFP
+436 SYKPGEKGVFP
-447 AEAVLYAMWV
+447 ADATLYAMWV
-457 VTEYDF
+457 TTEYDF
-463 PYTGDYVQ
+463 PYTGNYVQ

-477 GIYEFEVWGGSG
+477 GIYEFEVWGAS
-489 GAAKVDDLVAEGG
+489 GAAAKADSLVAEGG
-502 LGGHSKGY
+502 KGGHSKGY
-510 KKMKKGEV
+510 KKMKKDEV
-518 LYVYNG
+518 IYIYNG
-524 GGANGTYPG
+524 GSPKGTSSGANG
-533 TNGGAYGYNYTNGKQ
+533 GGSGYSYTSSKQ
-548 YGGGGGGSTHVATK
+548 YGAGGGGSTHVASK
-562 SGTLGYT
+562 PYGLGTN
-569 SSSNGLNYNNRN
+569 SSSGPSYANR
-581 SILIVAGGGGGGAID
+581 SSVLIVAGGGGGGGID
-596 NGTVHK
+596 NGTAHK
-602 GGDGGGERGGDGSG
+602 GGDGGGERGGNGSG

-630 SDNFGRA
+630 SDNFGIGDYY
-637 PSTSSSSGTCSS
+637 SSSSTASS

-661 TKGESGAG
+661 MYGQSGAG

-684 KYYPAETDA
+684 KYYPAETEA
-693 GVNEGHGKA
+693 GVNDGNGKA

>member
-97 KILAQAAVELP
+97 KILAQAAADLP

-126 LAIFNVSS
+126 LAIFTVSS

-162 RATSYA
+162 RATSYSI
-168 VGDAVTAVGA
+168 GDAVTAVGA

-193 AYEPSGYSKI
+193 AYEPSGYSRI

-228 LISTTGTLEESM
+228 LISTTGTLEESV
-240 QTLDKKVAEMMSSTG
+240 QTLDEKMAEMMSSTG

-267 ALESYSAST
+267 ALEQYSAST

-282 DVATKRVTRIFV
+282 DAATKRVTRIFV

-303 VKVTYQIDTGYSLER
+303 IKVTYQIDTGYALER

-329 APPATLEGY
+329 APPAALEGY

-343 RQDDSAEKKV
+343 RQDSSAEKKV
-353 LSEFIISSEEPVTLY
+353 LSEYIISSEEPVTLY

-384 TLAETGATE
+384 TLAETGAVE

-406 QSEPITVPASPYTR
+406 QSEPTTVPASPYTR

-426 GWSADSLSTP
+426 GWSTDSLSTP
-436 SYKPGEMGVFP
+436 SYKPGEKGVFP
-447 AEAVLYAMWV
+447 AGATLYAMWV
-457 VTEYDF
+457 TTEYDF
-463 PYTGDYVQ
+463 VYTGNYVQ
-471 FTIPQD
+471 FVIPQD
-477 GIYEFEVWGGSG
+477 GIYEFEVWGAAG
-489 GAAKVDDLVAEGG
+489 GTAKADSLVAEGG
-502 LGGHSKGY
+502 KGGHSKGY
-510 KKMKKGEV
+510 KKMKKDEV

-524 GGANGTYPG
+524 GTANGTYSG
-533 TNGGAYGYNYTNGKQ
+533 SNGGGRGSSYANSKQ
-548 YGGGGGGSTHVATK
+548 YGAGGGGATHVAARY
-562 SGTLGYT
+562 GELGYNNG
-569 SSSNGLNYNNRN
+569 SNGLGYNNRN
-581 SILIVAGGGGGGAID
+581 HVLIVAGGGGGGGID

-602 GGDGGGERGGDGSG
+602 GGDGGGERGGNGSG

-621 RQISTSSYP
+621 RQMSTSSNV
-630 SDNFGRA
+630 SGNFG
-637 PSTSSSSGTCSS
+637 TGDYYSSSGTASS
-649 GGGGGWFGGNYG
+649 GGGGGWFGGNCGMYG
-661 TKGESGAG
+661 QSGAG
-669 GSGYVDGVAPFTHNG
+669 GSGYIDGVAPFTHNG
-684 KYYPAETDA
+684 KYYPAETEA
-693 GVNEGHGKA
+693 GVNDGNGKA

>member
-74 DVGETLQ
+74 DVGETLH

-97 KILAQAAVELP
+97 KILAQAAAELP

-126 LAIFNVSS
+126 LAIFTVSS
-134 AGLSG
+134 AGLDG

-150 SGGGGGGGETLT
+150 SGGGGGSGETLT
-162 RATSYA
+162 RATSYS

-193 AYEPSGYSKI
+193 ASEPSGYSRI
-203 TKAGDMVLDGTAV
+203 TKVGDRVLDGTAV

-228 LISTTGTLEESM
+228 VISSNASLGESM
-240 QTLDKKVAEMMSSTG
+240 TELDRKVTEMMSSTG

-267 ALESYSAST
+267 AMESYSATT

-282 DVATKRVTRIFV
+282 DETTKRVTRIFV

-303 VKVTYQIDTGYSLER
+303 VKVTYQIDTGYALER

-329 APPATLEGY
+329 APPAALEGY

-343 RQDDSAEKKV
+343 RQDSSAEKKV

-376 IGLMPNGG
+376 VGLMPNGG
-384 TLAETGATE
+384 TLAGSGSAE

-406 QSEPITVPASPYTR
+406 QSEPTTIPASPYTR
-420 KNMSFC
+420 NGMSFC
-426 GWSADSLSTP
+426 GWSIDSLSTP

-447 AEAVLYAMWV
+447 AGAVLYAMWV
-457 VTEYDF
+457 TTEYDF
-463 PYTGDYVQ
+463 PYTGNYVQ
-471 FTIPQD
+471 FVIPQD
-477 GIYEFEVWGGSG
+477 GIYEFEVWGASG
-489 GAAKVDDLVAEGG
+489 AAAKVDSLVAEGG

-510 KKMKKGEV
+510 KKMKKDEV
-518 LYVYNG
+518 VYVFNGGSPNGTLSGANG
-524 GGANGTYPG
+524 GGRGSTY
-533 TNGGAYGYNYTNGKQ
+533 ASSKQ
-548 YGGGGGGSTHVATK
+548 YGAGGGGATHVATRY
-562 SGTLGYT
+562 GELGY
-569 SSSNGLNYNNRN
+569 SSSNGLGYSNRN
-581 SILIVAGGGGGGAID
+581 CVLIVAGGGGGGGID
-596 NGTVHK
+596 NGIVHK
-602 GGDGGGERGGDGSG
+602 GGDGGGERGGNGSG

-621 RQISTSSYP
+621 RQMSTSNSP
-630 SDNFGRA
+630 SENFGA
-637 PSTSSSSGTCSS
+637 GDYYSSSSAASS

-661 TKGESGAG
+661 MYGQSGAG

-684 KYYPAETDA
+684 KYYPAETEA
-693 GVNEGHGKA
+693 GVSEGNGRA

>member
-1 MADNITLKTYKGGNV
+1 MADNIVLKTYKGGNV

-27 AIPGS
+27 AVPGS

-40 TYARGN
+40 SYARGN

-74 DVGETLQ
+74 DVGETLD

-90 SNADEPI
+90 SNTDEPI
-97 KILAQAAVELP
+97 KILAQAASELP

-126 LAIFNVSS
+126 LAIFTVSS

-139 LTKVFPTLKAG
+139 LTKVSPTLKAG
-150 SGGGGGGGETLT
+150 SGGGGGGETLT
-162 RATSYA
+162 RATSYSI
-168 VGDAVTAVGA
+168 GDAVTAVGA
-178 PGWATLVCTQAGTTA
+178 PGWATFVCTQAGTTA
-193 AYEPSGYSKI
+193 AYEPSGYSRV

-228 LISTTGTLEESM
+228 LISSNASLGESVK
-240 QTLDKKVAEMMSSTG
+240 TLDGKVAEMMSSSG

-261 SLDEYR
+261 SLEEYR
-267 ALESYSAST
+267 ELKSYSAST

-282 DVATKRVTRIFV
+282 DAATKRVTRIFV
-294 GEDRVYAAG
+294 GEDKVYAAG
-303 VKVTYQIDTGYSLER
+303 IKVTYQIDTGYVLER
-318 TVPDREDAIAA
+318 TVPDGEDAIAT
-329 APPATLEGY
+329 APPAALEGY
-338 TFVGW
+338 AFVGW
-343 RQDDSAEKKV
+343 RQDGSAEKKV
-353 LSEFIISSEEPVTLY
+353 LSEYIISGEEPVTLY
-368 AVFKKQMT
+368 AVFRKQMT

-384 TLAETGATE
+384 TLTVSGAKE
-393 SFTAYCYYNNGNA
+393 SFTAFCYYNNGNA
-406 QSEPITVPASPYTR
+406 QSEPTTAPASPYTR

-426 GWSADSLSTP
+426 GWSIDSLSTP
-436 SYKPGEMGVFP
+436 AYKPGEEGVFP
-447 AEAVLYAMWV
+447 GDATLYAMWV
-457 VTEYDF
+457 PTEYDF
-463 PYTGDYVQ
+463 VYTGSYVE

-477 GIYEFEVWGGSG
+477 GIYEFEVWGASG
-489 GAAKVDDLVAEGG
+489 GDAKGEGLVAEGG

-524 GGANGTYPG
+524 GAANGTSSG
-533 TNGGAYGYNYTNGKQ
+533 SNGGSYGSNYGTKQ
-548 YGGGGGGSTHVATK
+548 YGAGGGGATHVATR
-562 SGTLGYT
+562 SGILGAT
-569 SSSNGLNYNNRN
+569 SSSGLNYANRN
-581 SILIVAGGGGGGAID
+581 CVLIVAGGGGGGAID
-596 NGTVHK
+596 NGTIHK

-621 RQISTSSYP
+621 RQISTGSSA
-630 SDNFGRA
+630 SSNFGSA
-637 PSTSSSSGTCSS
+637 PSYSSSSTTYS
-649 GGGGGWFGGNYG
+649 GGGGGWFGGSYG

-684 KYYPAETDA
+684 KYYPAETEA
-693 GVNEGHGKA
+693 GVNKGNGKA
-702 FIRYVECA
+702 FIRYIECA

>member
-126 LAIFNVSS
+126 LAIFTVSS

-162 RATSYA
+162 RATSYS
-168 VGDAVTAVGA
+168 VGDAVTVVGA

-193 AYEPSGYSKI
+193 AYEPSGYSRI

-240 QTLDKKVAEMMSSTG
+240 RTLDEKVAEMMSSTG

-261 SLDEYR
+261 NLDEYR

-282 DVATKRVTRIFV
+282 DAATKRVTRIFV

-329 APPATLEGY
+329 APDAALEGY

-343 RQDDSAEKKV
+343 RQDSSAEKKV

-384 TLAETGATE
+384 TLAETGAAE

-406 QSEPITVPASPYTR
+406 QSEPTTVPASPYTR

-426 GWSADSLSTP
+426 GWSTDSLSTP

-447 AEAVLYAMWV
+447 AGATLYAMWV
-457 VTEYDF
+457 TTEYDF
-463 PYTGDYVQ
+463 PYTGTYVT

-477 GIYEFEVWGGSG
+477 GIYEFEVWGAAGSD
-489 GAAKVDDLVAEGG
+489 AKINDLVAEGG

-518 LYVYNG
+518 VYIYNG
-524 GGANGTYPG
+524 GRNGANG
-533 TNGGAYGYNYTNGKQ
+533 GGSENSYSNAKQ
-548 YGGGGGGSTHVATK
+548 YGARGGGCTHVATK
-562 SGTLGYT
+562 SGVLGYNNN
-569 SSSNGLNYNNRN
+569 SGPSYSNRDCV
-581 SILIVAGGGGGGAID
+581 LIVAGGGGGGGID

-602 GGDGGGERGGDGSG
+602 GGDGGGERGGNGSD

-621 RQISTSSYP
+621 RQISTGSSP
-630 SDNFGRA
+630 STNFGIA
-637 PSTSSSSGTCSS
+637 PTYSYSSTAES
-649 GGGGGWFGGNYG
+649 GGGSGWFAGNYG
-661 TKGESGAG
+661 LRGQSGAG
-669 GSGYVDGVAPFTHNG
+669 GSGYVDGVAPFTYNG
-684 KYYPAETDA
+684 KYYPAETEA
-693 GVNEGHGKA
+693 GVNDGNGKA

>member
-97 KILAQAAVELP
+97 KILAQAAAELP

-126 LAIFNVSS
+126 LAIFTVSS
-134 AGLSG
+134 AGLDG

-193 AYEPSGYSKI
+193 ASEPSGYSRI
-203 TKAGDMVLDGTAV
+203 TKVGDKVLDGTAV

-228 LISTTGTLEESM
+228 VISSNASLGESV
-240 QTLDKKVAEMMSSTG
+240 QTLDEKVAEMMSSTG

-267 ALESYSAST
+267 ALESYSATT

-282 DVATKRVTRIFV
+282 DEATKRVTRIFV

-303 VKVTYQIDTGYSLER
+303 VKVTYQIDTGYALER

-329 APPATLEGY
+329 APPAALEGY

-343 RQDDSAEKKV
+343 RQDSSAEKKV

-376 IGLMPNGG
+376 VGLMPNGG
-384 TLAETGATE
+384 TLAGSGSAE

-406 QSEPITVPASPYTR
+406 QSEPTTIPASPYTR
-420 KNMSFC
+420 NGMSFC
-426 GWSADSLSTP
+426 GWSIDSLSTP

-447 AEAVLYAMWV
+447 AGAVLYAMWV
-457 VTEYDF
+457 TTEYDF
-463 PYTGDYVQ
+463 PYTGNYVQ
-471 FTIPQD
+471 FVIPQD
-477 GIYEFEVWGGSG
+477 GIYEFEVWGASG
-489 GAAKVDDLVAEGG
+489 AAAKVDSLVAEGG

-510 KKMKKGEV
+510 KKMKKDEV
-518 LYVYNG
+518 VYVFNGGSPNGTLSGANG
-524 GGANGTYPG
+524 GGRGSTY
-533 TNGGAYGYNYTNGKQ
+533 ASSKQ
-548 YGGGGGGSTHVATK
+548 YGAGGGGATHVATRY
-562 SGTLGYT
+562 GELGY
-569 SSSNGLNYNNRN
+569 SSSNGLGYSNRN
-581 SILIVAGGGGGGAID
+581 CVLIVAGGGGGGGID
-596 NGTVHK
+596 NGIVHK
-602 GGDGGGERGGDGSG
+602 GGDGGGERGGNGSG

-621 RQISTSSYP
+621 RQMSTSNSP
-630 SDNFGRA
+630 SENFGA
-637 PSTSSSSGTCSS
+637 GDYYSSSSAASS

-661 TKGESGAG
+661 MYGQSGAG

-684 KYYPAETDA
+684 KYYPAETEA
-693 GVNEGHGKA
+693 GVNEGNGRA

>member
-1 MADNITLKTYKGGNV
+1 MADNIVLKTYKGGNV

-27 AIPGS
+27 AVPGS

-74 DVGETLQ
+74 DVGETLD

-90 SNADEPI
+90 SNTDEPI
-97 KILAQAAVELP
+97 KILAQAASELP

-126 LAIFNVSS
+126 LAIFTVSS

-162 RATSYA
+162 RATSYS

-178 PGWATLVCTQAGTTA
+178 PGWATFVCTQAGTTA
-193 AYEPSGYSKI
+193 AYEPSGYSRV

-216 FTARNIIGELDG
+216 FTARNIIGELDS
-228 LISTTGTLEESM
+228 LISSNASLGESM
-240 QTLDKKVAEMMSSTG
+240 KTLDGKVTEMMSSSG

-267 ALESYSAST
+267 KLESYSAST

-282 DVATKRVTRIFV
+282 DATTKRVTRIFV
-294 GEDRVYAAG
+294 GEDKVYAAG
-303 VKVTYQIDTGYSLER
+303 IKVTYQINTGYALER
-318 TVPDREDAIAA
+318 TVPDKEDAIAVAPSA
-329 APPATLEGY
+329 ALEGY

-343 RQDDSAEKKV
+343 RQDDQAEKMV
-353 LSEFIISSEEPVTLY
+353 LSEYIISGEEPVTLY

-384 TLAETGATE
+384 TLTVSGAKE
-393 SFTAYCYYNNGNA
+393 SFTAFCYYNNGNA
-406 QSEPITVPASPYTR
+406 QSEPTAAPASPYTR

-426 GWSADSLSTP
+426 GWSTDSLSTP
-436 SYKPGEMGVFP
+436 SYKPGEEGVFP
-447 AEAVLYAMWV
+447 ANATLYAMWV
-457 VTEYDF
+457 ATEYDF
-463 PYTGDYVQ
+463 PYTGSYVT

-477 GIYEFEVWGGSG
+477 GIYEFEVWGGAG
-489 GAAKVDDLVAEGG
+489 GEAKGENLVAEGG

-510 KKMKKGEV
+510 KKMKKDEV
-518 LYVYNG
+518 IYIYNG
-524 GGANGTYPG
+524 GMASGTYPG
-533 TNGGAYGYNYTNGKQ
+533 NNGGAYGYNYSNGKQ
-548 YGGGGGGSTHVATK
+548 YGGGGGGATHVGTK
-562 SGTLGYT
+562 SGYLGST
-569 SSSNGLNYNNRN
+569 SSSGLSYANR
-581 SILIVAGGGGGGAID
+581 SCVLIVAGGGGGGAID

-621 RQISTSSYP
+621 RQISTSSSP
-630 SDNFGRA
+630 STNFGSA
-637 PSTSSSSGTCSS
+637 PSVSSSNGTCYA

-684 KYYPAETDA
+684 KYYPAETEA
-693 GVNEGHGKA
+693 GVNQGNGKA

>member
-1 MADNITLKTYKGGNV
+1 MADNIVLKTYKGGNV

-97 KILAQAAVELP
+97 KILAQAAAELP

-126 LAIFNVSS
+126 LAIFTVSS
-134 AGLSG
+134 AGLDG

-193 AYEPSGYSKI
+193 ASEPSGYSRI
-203 TKAGDMVLDGTAV
+203 TKVGDRVLDGTAI
-216 FTARNIIGELDG
+216 FTARNIIGELDSVIATVG
-228 LISTTGTLEESM
+228 ELEESM
-240 QTLDKKVAEMMSSTG
+240 QTLDERVTEMMSSTG

-267 ALESYSAST
+267 AMESYSATT

-282 DVATKRVTRIFV
+282 DETTKRVTRIFV

-303 VKVTYQIDTGYSLER
+303 VKVTYQIDTGYALER

-329 APPATLEGY
+329 APDAALEGY

-343 RQDDSAEKKV
+343 RQDSFAEKKV
-353 LSEFIISSEEPVTLY
+353 LSEYLISSEEPVTLY
-368 AVFKKQMT
+368 AVFRKQMT

-384 TLAETGATE
+384 TLSESGAKE
-393 SFTAYCYYNNGNA
+393 NFTVYCYYNNGNS
-406 QSEPITVPASPYTR
+406 QSEPTTVPASPYTR

-426 GWSADSLSTP
+426 GWSIDSLSTP
-436 SYKPGEMGVFP
+436 SYKPGEKGVFP
-447 AEAVLYAMWV
+447 AEAALYAMWV
-457 VTEYDF
+457 TTEYDF
-463 PYTGDYVQ
+463 PYTGNYVQ
-471 FTIPQD
+471 FVIPQD
-477 GIYEFEVWGGSG
+477 GIYEFEVWGASG
-489 GAAKVDDLVAEGG
+489 GEAKGDNLVAEGG

-510 KKMKKGEV
+510 KKMKKDEV
-518 LYVYNG
+518 IYVYNG
-524 GGANGTYPG
+524 GSPNGTSYGANG
-533 TNGGAYGYNYTNGKQ
+533 GGNGYNYASSKQ
-548 YGGGGGGSTHVATK
+548 YGAGGGGSTHVATK
-562 SGTLGYT
+562 PYGLGTN
-569 SSSNGLNYNNRN
+569 SSSGPSYANRS
-581 SILIVAGGGGGGAID
+581 SILIVAGGGGGGGID
-596 NGTVHK
+596 NGTAHK
-602 GGDGGGERGGDGSG
+602 GGDGGGERGGNGSG

-621 RQISTSSYP
+621 RQISTGSSP
-630 SDNFGRA
+630 SENFGMGDYY
-637 PSTSSSSGTCSS
+637 SSSSAASS

-661 TKGESGAG
+661 MYGQSGAG

-684 KYYPAETDA
+684 KYYPAETEA
-693 GVNEGHGKA
+693 GVNEGNGRA